1 MRVKKYIAALCIIL
15 AATTT
20 TAAASERQMVAP
32 WHFKGRYYA
41 MLCKVTRVTYNH
53 NRGCDRVRLRNAN
66 GQVYVCWT
74 DKGDYDR
81 GDYVAV
87 IMDTVGTQNVLDD
100 AVVAIK
106 YERPDLI

>member
-1 MRVKKYIAALCIIL
+1 MNKIIIAVITAIIMSQSVS
-15 AATTT
+15 AAT
-20 TAAASERQMVAP
+20 P
-32 WHFKGRYYA
+32 WHFHGRYYA
-41 MLCKVTRVTYNH
+41 QLCKVTRVVYNRLH
-53 NRGCDRVRLRNAN
+53 RCDRVRLRNAN

-74 DKGDYDR
+74 DRGDYDR

-87 IMDTVGTQNVLDD
+87 IMDTRWTPNVLDD